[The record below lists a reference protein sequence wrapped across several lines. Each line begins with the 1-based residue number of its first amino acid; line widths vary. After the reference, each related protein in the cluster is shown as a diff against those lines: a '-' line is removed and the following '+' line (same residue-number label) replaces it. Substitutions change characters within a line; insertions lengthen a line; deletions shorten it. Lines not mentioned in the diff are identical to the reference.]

1 VSRVAGDR
9 AAIEAFVR
17 HIVAAIAAA
26 REEGAATDA
35 EIADALNRRGL
46 TSRKGRAWTGVMVA
60 KFLASPGAR
69 RLGAGAAFPSPRN
82 PR

>member
-1 VSRVAGDR
+1 MSRVAGDR
-9 AAIEAFVR
+9 AAIESFVR
-17 HIVAAIAAA
+17 GIVTAIATA
-26 REEGAATDA
+26 REEGAATHA

-69 RLGAGAAFPSPRN
+69 RLGASGVPPGAKPR
-82 PR
+82 

>member
-1 VSRVAGDR
+1 MSRVAGDR
-9 AAIEAFVR
+9 ASIESFVCG
-17 HIVAAIAAA
+17 IVTAIATA
-26 REEGAATDA
+26 REEGAATHA

-69 RLGAGAAFPSPRN
+69 RLGASGVPPGAKPR
-82 PR
+82 

>member
-1 VSRVAGDR
+1 MAANRD
-9 AAIEAFVR
+9 AIEAFVR
-17 HIVAAIAAA
+17 SIVVAIAAA
-26 REEGAATDA
+26 REEGTATHE
-35 EIADALNRRGL
+35 EIAEALNRRGL